1 MISPVGLTEKI
12 DALLWSL
19 VSIRRALWFAAPCT
33 ISPTSV
39 AVAFTICNV
48 ELGVLVPI
56 PIYPVGSIVNLLVLE
71 LKSYMSSV
79 PVETTPTLMSY
90 LLLPTVPPNVLAKE
104 SVVVV
109 LPVTWRVDDGA
120 GVPMPTCAVEVL
132 SLTIVSVPL
141 QPDSG
146 TPAEVIYPESLE
158 KNPTFEGKLKF
169 TVPPDEVTFQSPDPV
184 EVVKVNAGPV
194 AVPPPAKIV
203 LVAGA
208 AVRTAT
214 PFWVI
219 VPDALNAPSCKSWVP
234 LIVSV
239 DVPLSPPSVVTQNG
253 KLFVVIADEVDTLP
267 LPPLV
272 EVEYLLPLISKRVAI
287 VALGVRNSVDDT
299 SPKAITFPELDIE
312 NLVELFTWKFTKSP
326 LYPAPG
332 LAPKNVPDALPP
344 VIKLLPR
351 RKRVEVEVSGDMP
364 ATERRDHGE
373 VVSIPTLPFES
384 MIIRVELGLTAL
396 PDVVEAA
403 VVLKMMLP
411 PTPVPLPCPP
421 KIVKLLPTASSPL
434 RVAAPIAAWIW
445 LLVFPLPRTN
455 VFSTELTGENTTSV
469 LPPTDVVHKRGILIN
484 WNPVPTIPT
493 IGFPPTDPPNP
504 LVPARNNPISLATE
518 KA

>member
-1 MISPVGLTEKI
+1 
-12 DALLWSL
+12 
-19 VSIRRALWFAAPCT
+19 
-33 ISPTSV
+33 
-39 AVAFTICNV
+39 
-48 ELGVLVPI
+48 
-56 PIYPVGSIVNLLVLE
+56 
-71 LKSYMSSV
+71 
-79 PVETTPTLMSY
+79 MSY

-104 SVVVV
+104 RVVVV

-141 QPDSG
+141 QPDSE
-146 TPAEVIYPESLE
+146 TPAEVIYPESFE

-169 TVPPDEVTFQSPDPV
+169 TVPPDEVTFQSPNPV

-194 AVPPPAKIV
+194 AVPPPARMV

-208 AVRTAT
+208 AVNTAT

-219 VPDALNAPSCKSWVP
+219 VPDALNAPFCKSWVP

-326 LYPAPG
+326 LKVLVG
-332 LAPKNVPDALPP
+332 LAPNKVPLALPP
-344 VIKLLPR
+344 WMENVLVFGES
-351 RKRVEVEVSGDMP
+351 KR
-364 ATERRDHGE
+364 T
-373 VVSIPTLPFES
+373 VV
-384 MIIRVELGLTAL
+384 V
-396 PDVVEAA
+396 
-403 VVLKMMLP
+403 
-411 PTPVPLPCPP
+411 
-421 KIVKLLPTASSPL
+421 
-434 RVAAPIAAWIW
+434 APIAGRSPTKSR
-445 LLVFPLPRTN
+445 LLSVDVAPIETIPLL
-455 VFSTELTGENTTSV
+455 F
-469 LPPTDVVHKRGILIN
+469 ILI
-484 WNPVPTIPT
+484 
-493 IGFPPTDPPNP
+493 
-504 LVPARNNPISLATE
+504 RSNNVVEPSGTVENVIRPG
-518 KA
+518 